1 MTTVLII
8 ICIVFCIGVIGAI
21 VGHLG
26 YAITRDQSRH
36 GFIRRYHLTR
46 NPRRRVT
53 T

>member
-8 ICIVFCIGVIGAI
+8 VCILACIGVIAAI

-26 YAITRDQSRH
+26 LAITADKARH
-36 GFIRRYHLTR
+36 RGIRRYHLTR
-46 NPRRRVT
+46 TRRRVT